1 MNKLFILLGAIN
13 AFLAVG
19 LGAFG
24 AHGLKERLSEDMLA
38 VYQTA
43 VQYHMFHALGL
54 ILIGVISVEAIQ
66 AAYLKGAGWLLFVG
80 IILFSGSLY
89 CLSISG
95 IRILG
100 AITPFG
106 GLCFLAGWLVL
117 AWAAFKSRVFG
128 MDG

>member
-1 MNKLFILLGAIN
+1 MNPIFILLGAVN
-13 AFLAVG
+13 AFLAVT

-24 AHGLKERLSEDMLA
+24 AHGLKNQLSDDMLA
-38 VYQTA
+38 IYQTA

-54 ILIGVISVEAIQ
+54 ILIGVISVEAAQ

-89 CLSISG
+89 CLSLTG
-95 IRILG
+95 VRILG

-106 GLCFLAGWLVL
+106 GLCFLLGWLMLSWV
-117 AWAAFKSRVFG
+117 AFRTL
-128 MDG
+128 